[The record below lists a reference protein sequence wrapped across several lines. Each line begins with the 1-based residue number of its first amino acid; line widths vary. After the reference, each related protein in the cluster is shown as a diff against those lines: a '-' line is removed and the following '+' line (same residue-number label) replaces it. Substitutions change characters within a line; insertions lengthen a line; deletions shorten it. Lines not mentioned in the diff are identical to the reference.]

1 MFHPEYI
8 VNENVDWRELSYN
21 PNAIHLLAHLDI
33 EKMREN
39 CKAFAEELAEYV
51 FHPARLL
58 RICEVYG
65 LELDEYFELV

>member
-1 MFHPEYI
+1 LDK
-8 VNENVDWRELSYN
+8 VNWSALLAN
-21 PNAIHLLAHLDI
+21 PNAFHLFARLHT

-39 CKAFAEELAEYV
+39 CKAFAEELSAYV
-51 FHPARLL
+51 FHPARLM